1 MHVHIYIYIYI
12 CTCISIYTHIHTYTG
27 WNRKPSGIPTNF
39 GFMES
44 KKNYNII
51 SSSTNFGYMKKA
63 FKLQR

>member
-1 MHVHIYIYIYI
+1 MCIYIYIYI
-12 CTCISIYTHIHTYTG
+12 YAHAFLYIHIHTYTG